1 LGIDALVDAIAD
13 GTAIL
18 VTDGSYSRKV
28 RSDIDGAGWMIYCSA
43 LKKVVLKGTTF
54 ETCTKAGS
62 YCGELLGLLAI
73 HLLALAV
80 EEFYGLESGP
90 RGLVAIVI
98 IWED

>member
-1 LGIDALVDAIAD
+1 
-13 GTAIL
+13 
-18 VTDGSYSRKV
+18 
-28 RSDIDGAGWMIYCSA
+28 MICCSA

-62 YCGELLGLLAI
+62 YRGELLGLLAI